1 MRVGILGTGM
11 VGRAIGARLV
21 ELGHDVLIGT
31 RNVAQ
36 TLARA
41 EPDRMGNPP
50 FKTWQQQHQK
60 VKLGTFTEAAAHGE
74 IIVNATNGATSL
86 EVLRQAGEVNL
97 AGKVLID
104 ISNPLDFS
112 KGMPPILSVSNTD
125 SMGEQIQR
133 AFPRAK
139 VVKTLN
145 TVNAY
150 LMVGPGQLAGADHT
164 IFLSGNDA
172 AAKTQVAGL
181 LKSFGWSDILDL
193 GDISTAR
200 GVEMY
205 LPLWPRV
212 WGALQAPMFNV
223 KIVK

>member
-1 MRVGILGTGM
+1 MRVGVLGTGM

-21 ELGHDVLIGT
+21 ELGHDVKIGT
-31 RNVAQ
+31 RNVAH

-50 FKTWQQQHQK
+50 FKTWQQQNPK
-60 VKLGTFTEAAAHGE
+60 VTLGTFTEAAAHGE
-74 IIVNATNGATSL
+74 IIVNATNGAASL
-86 EVLRQAGEVNL
+86 EVLRQAGEPNL
-97 AGKVLID
+97 AGKALID
-104 ISNPLDFS
+104 ISNPLDSS
-112 KGMPPILSVSNTD
+112 KGMPPTLFVFNTD

-172 AAKTQVAGL
+172 AAKTKVADL
-181 LKSFGWSDILDL
+181 LKSFGWKDILDL
-193 GDISTAR
+193 GDITTAR

-205 LPLWPRV
+205 LPLWLRM
-212 WGALQAPMFNV
+212 WGALQKPMFNV
-223 KIVK
+223 KVIR

>member
-1 MRVGILGTGM
+1 MRVGILGTGV

-21 ELGHDVLIGT
+21 ELGHDVMIGT
-31 RNVAQ
+31 RDVAK
-36 TLARA
+36 TLAIA

-50 FKTWQQQHQK
+50 FKTWQQKNPK
-60 VKLGTFTEAAAHGE
+60 VKLGTFTQAAANGE
-74 IIVNATNGATSL
+74 LVVNATSGTASL
-86 EVLRQAGEVNL
+86 DALRQAGEANL
-97 AGKVLID
+97 GSKVLID

-112 KGMPPILSVSNTD
+112 KGMPPTLAVSNTD
-125 SMGEQIQR
+125 SVAELIQR
-133 AFPRAK
+133 TFPRAK

-181 LKSFGWSDILDL
+181 LKSFGWRDILDL
-193 GDISTAR
+193 GDITTAR

-205 LPLWPRV
+205 LPMWLRLWSS
-212 WGALQAPMFNV
+212 LQNPMFNV
-223 KIVK
+223 KVIR